1 MAHVKNWFGDIKW
14 HPVHERTPT
23 TVDEIVKIVSDANR
37 YPSPVRAV
45 GSNHSTTPCAAAEG
59 GTTVFMSAMTGISI
73 DVEARTVTA
82 GPGELYIDVA
92 RKLEEVGL
100 QFFVNIE
107 LGDLSMGAAATVGTK
122 EAAFPGEYGQV
133 SSYLKSARIVTA
145 AGKLLEITEDDKD
158 LLCAFRSSYGTFGIT
173 YEVTFHVRQMQHM
186 AVHHR
191 VYSLDAY
198 LKALPELLASGQ
210 SLMMYMDPLRGR
222 IAVEFRTY
230 SGAKPGRRYTHW
242 QWWLRNF
249 FWKDLGPLWAYGVK
263 RFVPGRWLQNI
274 LLRLLS
280 MLTFPILRIAIRGK
294 RTAAT
299 DQQIHYPPV
308 ADDCRYTFSI
318 WAYPVDRYPETLRAY
333 FAFCKDYYR
342 TKGLRVSLPNVGYRT
357 FQDTQALL
365 SYSYDGM
372 ACTID
377 PVTTPEAGWDDF
389 LLAYN
394 QFATAHGGRPLLN
407 QTKHLTRQEVRDAYG
422 TRVDILE
429 RRRAAMD
436 PGGRFLS
443 PYFRD
448 LLI

>member
-1 MAHVKNWFGDIKW
+1 MKNWFGDIQW
-14 HPVHERTPT
+14 HPAHECTPT
-23 TVDEIVKIVSDANR
+23 TVDEIVRIVGDPDS
-37 YPSPVRAV
+37 YPGPVRAV
-45 GSNHSTTPCAAAEG
+45 GSNHSTTPSAAADG
-59 GTTVFMSAMTGISI
+59 GTTLFMSAMAGISI
-73 DVEARTVTA
+73 DAEARTVTA
-82 GPGELYIDVA
+82 SSGESYIDVA
-92 RKLEEVGL
+92 RQLEQVGL

-145 AGKLLEITEDDKD
+145 AGALLEITEDDTD
-158 LLCAFRSSYGTFGIT
+158 LMSAFRSSYGTFGIT
-173 YEVTFHVRQMQHM
+173 YEVTFHVRPMHPM

-198 LKALPELLASGQ
+198 LEALPDLLASEQ
-210 SLMMYMDPLRGR
+210 SLMMYMDPLRDR
-222 IAVEFRTY
+222 IAVEFRSYTEAAAGQRY
-230 SGAKPGRRYTHW
+230 SRW
-242 QWWLRNF
+242 QWRLRNF
-249 FWKDLGPLWAYGVK
+249 FWRDVGPLWAYSVK
-263 RFVPGRWLQNI
+263 RFVPGNWLQNV

-280 MLTFPILRIAIRGK
+280 MLTFPILRLAIRGT
-294 RTAAT
+294 RTAAA

-308 ADDCRYTFSI
+308 GAGDDCRYTFSI

-342 TKGLRVSLPNVGYRT
+342 SKGLRVSLPNVGYRT

-365 SYSYDGM
+365 SYSFDGM
-372 ACTID
+372 VCTID

-394 QFATAHGGRPLLN
+394 AFASSHGGRPLLN

-422 TRVDILE
+422 SHVDTLE
-429 RRRAAMD
+429 SQRAAMD
-436 PGGRFLS
+436 PNGRFLS

-448 LLI
+448 LLG